1 MNKRN
6 IIMASGCQICTTTGQ
21 CSLAFHNGPG
31 QYCGQWFDRSTET
44 NKPCCCPLLQVGMQT
59 TCNMSATQCKCH
71 VYGSQDNRP
80 TDYVNDYKNWD
91 RNPSSLPPWVHGVLP
106 IIFVILCCLT
116 CCRFPKRHH
125 HQHGDVPIARAVH
138 VDESCPPP
146 PENPSYYGSI
156 SHHYHDHHDNSGSGN
171 AIASGLG
178 GFAIGT
184 ILGDLIGRN
193 AAGGGVHRGED
204 DYHTPYGG
212 GGGYDIIGDSGGY
225 DTVGDSGG
233 YDTGGYDIQGDS

>member
-1 MNKRN
+1 
-6 IIMASGCQICTTTGQ
+6 MASGCQICATTGQ

-59 TCNMSATQCKCH
+59 TCNMSPTQCNCH
-71 VYGSQDNRP
+71 VYGSQGYDP
-80 TDYVNDYKNWD
+80 TKQYTHNHINWD
-91 RNPSSLPPWVHGVLP
+91 RNPSSLPPWIHGVLP

-116 CCRFPKRHH
+116 CCRFPKRPGHNSHHH
-125 HQHGDVPIARAVH
+125 HQQQHGVPIARAVQ

-146 PENPSYYGSI
+146 PENPAYYGST
-156 SHHYHDHHDNSGSGN
+156 SHHHHHDNNSGSGN
-171 AIASGLG
+171 AVASGLG

-193 AAGGGVHRGED
+193 NAGSGGGGHRIGIDD
-204 DYHTPYGG
+204 DYQTPYGG
-212 GGGYDIIGDSGGY
+212 GGYDIVGDSGGY
-225 DTVGDSGG
+225 DIQG
-233 YDTGGYDIQGDS
+233 DTGGYDIQGDS